1 MNNAQLINNIKL
13 ICKQK
18 SIPLGTMLESCNL
31 SKGFIYDVEKR
42 DRTPSIDK
50 ISAISE
56 YLGVSVDYLL
66 GRVDEPDKY
75 LKITY
80 PIDPTEK
87 GIKLSSSNSK
97 PKNNTQFD
105 ETTTQVAEMFSK
117 LNLVDKTKVLS
128 LMVELNQAQ
137 TKEEPLQTI
146 KISAS
151 DGKPPKVVTKETL
164 DKIAKATDITDNY

>member
-1 MNNAQLINNIKL
+1 MTISQRIFKTMEQKHL
-13 ICKQK
+13 KQSDLANYIGVANSSVSDWK
-18 SIPLGTMLESCNL
+18 K
-31 SKGFIYDVEKR
+31 KGS
-42 DRTPSIDK
+42 TPSADK
-50 ISAISE
+50 IVKISE
-56 YLGVSVDYLL
+56 FLNVSVDYLL